1 VLLPCVHLHTTNT
14 QTWMA
19 ILCLRVMHL
28 HANTQQTHS
37 KHTDLD
43 GNLVFENNA
52 DVSVRIE
59 GAEGA
64 KLRVLQ
70 EQHGLGSQ
78 AHRHHGDDVG
88 VLQLV

>member
-1 VLLPCVHLHTTNT
+1 MAIMCLRVMHLHTTNT
-14 QTWMA
+14 Q
-19 ILCLRVMHL
+19 
-28 HANTQQTHS
+28 QTHN
-37 KHTDLD
+37 KHTHLD

-52 DVSVRIE
+52 DVAVRIE

-64 KLRVLQ
+64 KLCVLH